1 MRPFLTYLVITG
13 AVFLWVSGVYAE
25 RLPQELE
32 APARAGTQLS
42 SFAELRDFEVVRQS
56 LDFSCGAAAL
66 ATLMTFQWHDPVSER
81 DILETLSRIT
91 STEELSRRRSSG
103 FTLLDLQQVARSRG
117 YQAQGFRMKSPQLAK
132 LKGPVIVFIEPYGYK
147 HFAVLRGVVGGRA
160 VLADPSR
167 GNITVPLYRFLD
179 WWEGDGGDG
188 IIFAVEPLY
197 ATAATVGAGG
207 MRLQPGEG
215 YAPALMDVRSLLPA
229 AALSSPGRML
239 AR

>member
-1 MRPFLTYLVITG
+1 MRPFLTHLAVAG
-13 AVFLWVSGVYAE
+13 AVVLWASSVDAE
-25 RLPQELE
+25 RLPQERE
-32 APARAGTQLS
+32 APARGITELS
-42 SFAELRDFEVVRQS
+42 SFAELRDSGLVRQS

-66 ATLMTFQWHDPVSER
+66 ATVMTFQWHDPVSER

-91 STEELSRRRSSG
+91 SEEELAQRRSSG

-117 YQAQGFRMKSPQLAK
+117 YQAQGFRMKSPQLSK

-147 HFAVLRGVVGGRA
+147 HFAILRGVVGERA

-197 ATAATVGAGG
+197 ATTATVGAGG

-229 AALSSPGRML
+229 AALSAPARML
-239 AR
+239 KR